1 MSEGR
6 VHPALTAGARAAE
19 SVAVYSADARPRLWE
34 NFKKVV
40 AHRELLFAIA
50 ERDLRVRYKQT
61 FLGAVWAV
69 LPAVLMMVVFNIFL
83 GRFGRSLSEGF
94 PYPVFAY
101 SGLIFWNY
109 FASVISAATG
119 SITGSYSIITKVA
132 FPREILP
139 WTRILSSGVD
149 LLVALSLFGVLLLFY
164 HVHVSWTV
172 VLAVPIL
179 AIQVILMAAFALTV
193 AALNAHYRD
202 VQYVVPLVLQAWM
215 FMGPVVYS
223 TQHIPGSL
231 RWLYGILNP
240 MALVIDAYRQVI
252 LKGQVPDPRV
262 MLGLFAGA
270 AALFVVCYTLFK
282 RADRFVADVV

>member
-1 MSEGR
+1 MSEVR
-6 VHPALTAGARAAE
+6 VPPAWTAGVRAAE
-19 SVAVYSADARPRLWE
+19 SVAVYSADVRPRLWE
-34 NFKKVV
+34 NLKKVV

-69 LPAVLMMVVFNIFL
+69 LPAVLMMVVFNTVL

-109 FASVISAATG
+109 FASVISTATG

-149 LLVALSLFGVLLLFY
+149 LLVSLSLFGVLLLVY
-164 HVHVSWTV
+164 RVDVSWTV

-179 AIQVILMAAFALTV
+179 AIQVILMAALALAV

-215 FMGPVVYS
+215 FMGPVVYT

-231 RWLYGILNP
+231 RWVYGILNP

-270 AALFVVCYTLFK
+270 AALFVACYTLFK
-282 RADRFVADVV
+282 SADRFVADVV